1 MSSSSFLEMI
11 AATKE
16 ARIRYRQELCYA
28 VMPVAVSYYIDL
40 PSGDKEAKAA
50 DEVVSFVDTLLDR
63 LVKASK
69 ITFQRRTD
77 DPTQPYKAAILA
89 AFPSV
94 VGYHIELPSHTREE
108 KAADAAIK
116 FADKFVERLAAPDT
130 SKG

>member
-69 ITFQRRTD
+69 ITFQRRHHHGVKVLPLKHSLAPQASSD
-77 DPTQPYKAAILA
+77 VCFAQPA
-89 AFPSV
+89 
-94 VGYHIELPSHTREE
+94 VGL
-108 KAADAAIK
+108 
-116 FADKFVERLAAPDT
+116 
-130 SKG
+130 